1 MKRLKEIKLNEFQL
15 NALLSDEEKNGYRYL
30 LANGVYCSGCQG
42 ICKKGV
48 EIKSVK
54 LDWLNDIVVEGNCK
68 VCGHRV
74 ARVMEFGED
83 PEFFENAM
91 NFRKSLQN

>member
-1 MKRLKEIKLNEFQL
+1 MKRQKEIKLNEFQL
-15 NALLSDEEKNGYRYL
+15 NALLSEEEKNGYRYL
-30 LANGVYCSGCQG
+30 LDNGVYCNGCQG

-54 LDWLNDIVVEGNCK
+54 LDGLNDIVVEGTCR

-83 PEFFENAM
+83 PEFFEKAV

>member
-1 MKRLKEIKLNEFQL
+1 MKRQKEIKLNDFQL
-15 NALLSDEEKNGYRYL
+15 NVLLSEKEKKGYRYL
-30 LANGVYCSGCQG
+30 LDNGVYCSGCQG

-54 LDWLNDIVVEGNCK
+54 LDGLNDIVVEGTCNA
-68 VCGHRV
+68 CGRRV

-83 PEFFENAM
+83 PEFFEKAM